1 MSEPAEV
8 AAVPPVR
15 ARLRP
20 GPKPGTKR
28 THVPKTAADVR
39 HAGVTASM
47 SAERA
52 APIRDTSGEEP
63 LTRKSRNERQ
73 VGSFDLPPHRRKRGW
88 DYQWITVSVH
98 GQPVEPAAIAEYFEG
113 GWRPVP
119 ATEFPELLPPGTNTE
134 TIDRFGSRLFWRPI
148 HLTQQAKAEDYEAAK
163 QQERDRIQGA
173 LEGRPA
179 RVEGLRD
186 VRGVV
191 PVPLEMTIEG
201 EAGAYDR
208 SPLSRVG

>member
-1 MSEPAEV
+1 MIVQIFV
-8 AAVPPVR
+8 AQTQTVETLAKQLAHGVFTTGNSPRIGQHTRQR
-15 ARLRP
+15 AR
-20 GPKPGTKR
+20 
-28 THVPKTAADVR
+28 
-39 HAGVTASM
+39 
-47 SAERA
+47 
-52 APIRDTSGEEP
+52 
-63 LTRKSRNERQ
+63 
-73 VGSFDLPPHRRKRGW
+73 
-88 DYQWITVSVH
+88 
-98 GQPVEPAAIAEYFEG
+98 QPQ
-113 GWRPVP
+113 
-119 ATEFPELLPPGTNTE
+119 T
-134 TIDRFGSRLFWRPI
+134 PI